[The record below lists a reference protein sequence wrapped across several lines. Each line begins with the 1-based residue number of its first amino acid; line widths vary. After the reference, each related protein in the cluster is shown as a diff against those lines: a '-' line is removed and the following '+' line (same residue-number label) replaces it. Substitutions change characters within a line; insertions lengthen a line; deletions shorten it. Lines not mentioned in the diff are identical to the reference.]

1 MKRKV
6 TPVQEEVLREVK
18 RKGQLSK
25 PRSTL
30 EKLQKKG
37 LVSGKRHT
45 GWTLTDLGARWLT
58 GEFDK

>member
-6 TPVQEEVLREVK
+6 TSVQEVVLREVK
-18 RKGQLSK
+18 EKGQLSR

-37 LVSGKRHT
+37 LVSGKRHA
-45 GWTLTDLGARWLT
+45 GWSITPLGERWLR
-58 GEFDK
+58 GDFND

>member
-6 TPVQEEVLREVK
+6 TPVQENVLREVQ
-18 RKGQLSK
+18 RKGQLSR

-37 LVSGKRHT
+37 FVSGKRHI
-45 GWTLTDLGARWLT
+45 GWSLTEAGERWLS
-58 GEFDK
+58 EPLDR

>member
-6 TPVQEEVLREVK
+6 TPVQENVLKEVQE
-18 RKGQLSK
+18 KGQLSR

-37 LVSGKRHT
+37 LVDGKRHI
-45 GWTLTDLGARWLT
+45 GWHLTERGKRWLAGDT
-58 GEFDK
+58 